1 MDAAIAANVVVE
13 ILELYTKAQRITFAR
28 PFPAPVSGDDKL
40 YENAD
45 PTDKVLEQLY
55 KFKDDAKS
63 PHLDRYIALTE
74 AAQEALDAFARTSEP
89 YKKRSPRTLV
99 GGFDTDLAE
108 LCMKVR

>member
-1 MDAAIAANVVVE
+1 V
-13 ILELYTKAQRITFAR
+13 TRRSTFAR
-28 PFPAPVSGDDKL
+28 PAPAPYSGEEKL
-40 YENAD
+40 YEHAA
-45 PTDKVLEQLY
+45 PRVEVIVQLN
-55 KFKDDAKS
+55 KFKEDAKS

-74 AAQEALDAFARTSEP
+74 AAQEALYAFARTSEP

>member
-1 MDAAIAANVVVE
+1 MHAAIAANWMVE
-13 ILELYTKAQRITFAR
+13 IMQLYTRAQRIPFAR
-28 PFPAPVSGDDKL
+28 PFPAPDSGDDKL

-45 PTDKVLEQLY
+45 PILDVLERLH
-55 KFKDDAKS
+55 KFKEDAKS
-63 PHLDRYIALTE
+63 PQLDRYIALTE

-108 LCMKVR
+108 LCIKVH